1 MQRALMSTYPY
12 LIFTIQ
18 VVAILID
25 FEYRCNMKWVYQVV
39 LSSENV
45 THYMSSPQF
54 LFFVVW
60 VMDMRRVELRGN
72 IVSAIDV
79 EDIFEQSF

>member
-1 MQRALMSTYPY
+1 MSTYPY

-45 THYMSSPQF
+45 THYMSSLQF